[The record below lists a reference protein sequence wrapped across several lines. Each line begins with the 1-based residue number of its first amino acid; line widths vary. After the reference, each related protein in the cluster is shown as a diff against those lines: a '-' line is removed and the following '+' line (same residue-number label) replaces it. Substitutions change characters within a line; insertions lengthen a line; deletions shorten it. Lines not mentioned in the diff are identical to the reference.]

1 MCLLWRRTQI
11 VGTAHLIW
19 AAYRGS
25 VYKNPDNVE
34 AKVTLKPSSTR
45 TFNMPSALRD
55 PESLLGCG
63 RTSST

>member
-1 MCLLWRRTQI
+1 MCLLGRHTE
-11 VGTAHLIW
+11 VLGTADLIW

-25 VYKNPDNVE
+25 VYKNPDSVE

-45 TFNMPSALRD
+45 MLNMPSALRD

>member
-1 MCLLWRRTQI
+1 MCLLGRHTQ
-11 VGTAHLIW
+11 VVSTADLIW

-25 VYKNPDNVE
+25 VYKNPDKVE

-45 TFNMPSALRD
+45 IFKIPSALRD